1 MRLLIVEDNDRLVAL
16 LERLFR
22 EHGHVVDAFSTVDE
36 AIAALD
42 AAPYDAIVLD
52 LTLPDGEGADVLRA
66 VRQKGE
72 GTPVLIASARA
83 DVLERIKLLDQG
95 ADDYLVKPFLFD
107 ELLARLRALQRRP
120 PLAPSQ
126 VLSAGNVELDTAAM
140 AVSVAGQ
147 TADIPRREL
156 MVLETLM
163 RNQGHLLSREKILN
177 AIYALDAEVTPNA
190 VEAAISRLRRR
201 LETHNADITI
211 TAMRGLGYIMT
222 THDSERA

>member
-22 EHGHVVDAFSTVDE
+22 EHGHVVDAFSTVD
-36 AIAALD
+36 
-42 AAPYDAIVLD
+42 DAIVLD

-95 ADDYLVKPFLFD
+95 ADDYLVKPFSFD

-120 PLAPSQ
+120 PLAPSR
-126 VLSAGNVELDTAAM
+126 VLSASNVELDTAAM
-140 AVSVAGQ
+140 TVSVAAQ
-147 TADIPRREL
+147 PIDIPRREL

-163 RNQGHLLSREKILN
+163 RNQGECPESGGMRPQ
-177 AIYALDAEVTPNA
+177 AI
-190 VEAAISRLRRR
+190 
-201 LETHNADITI
+201 
-211 TAMRGLGYIMT
+211 
-222 THDSERA
+222 

>member
-95 ADDYLVKPFLFD
+95 ADDYLVKPFSFD
-107 ELLARLRALQRRP
+107 ELLARRRP